1 MFGTETRAGFKRAD
15 FSCVI
20 PILFLCTALGGCLPS
35 VSGGPKRLFTVDEE
49 TAWIKRQV
57 GPVQF
62 EKYYELSEPQRM
74 SYRNEY
80 IAARMYAIDLAF
92 SAFNEALTRERQKT
106 GFAANVANLS
116 LTTASTLVSPPGTK
130 DLLSAAATALTG
142 LKASYTSDILFAQTV
157 QLLQTQMRTNRAT
170 VATQILKG
178 MQLPTVQYPLAAA
191 LSDLEAYYE
200 AGTITGA
207 ILKLNESVGTQ
218 ARNAEITKNDV
229 VLTTRFTETD
239 ATATVKG
246 FLFTSGANG
255 PINAANRQKLLELI
269 MAEGNTPRMATAL
282 LGAVMGGRNPD
293 LARRLAAAITQGL

>member
-1 MFGTETRAGFKRAD
+1 MFGTENDAQVKRAD
-15 FSCVI
+15 FSCAI
-20 PILFLCTALGGCLPS
+20 TILFLCMALSGCLPS

-49 TAWIKRQV
+49 TASIKQQI

-62 EKYYELSEPQRM
+62 KEYYQLPEPQRAT
-74 SYRNEY
+74 YRNEY
-80 IAARMYAIDLAF
+80 ISARMYAIDLAF

-106 GFAANVANLS
+106 GFAADVANLS

-142 LKASYTSDILFAQTV
+142 LKATYGNDILLAQTV

-229 VLTTRFTETD
+229 VLSAQFTETD
-239 ATATVKG
+239 ATATING
-246 FLFTSGANG
+246 FLFTSGPNG
-255 PINAANRQKLLELI
+255 PINAANRQKLLDLI
-269 MAEGNTPRMATAL
+269 VGEGNTPRKAVAL
-282 LGAVMGGRNPD
+282 LGSVMGGGEPD
-293 LARRLAAAITQGL
+293 LARRLATAITQGL